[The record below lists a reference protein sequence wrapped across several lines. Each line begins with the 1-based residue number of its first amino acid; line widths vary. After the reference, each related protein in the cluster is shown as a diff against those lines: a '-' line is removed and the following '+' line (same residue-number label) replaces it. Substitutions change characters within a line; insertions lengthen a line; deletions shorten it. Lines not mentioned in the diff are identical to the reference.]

1 MARSMTQNHDLQGCG
16 DDIWLLMD
24 NPRVHK
30 ALEKYVVVHTYIH
43 TYTSKAGTRG
53 APLVLSL

>member
-1 MARSMTQNHDLQGCG
+1 MTQNHDLQGCG